1 MVRFL
6 ADEYFFNKE
15 EHMDQERRDFL
26 HDSARLGGVALAS
39 AALWRIEPVLA
50 QMGQG
55 HELGTMT
62 MVELSHLLA
71 SQKITS
77 RKLVEQAL
85 AAIKDPQGEG
95 SRTFL
100 SVHESE
106 ALAAAD
112 RVDTQRRA
120 GATLPTLAGI
130 PISIKD
136 LFDEAGVTTLGGS
149 KALVGRPPATR
160 DSSVVERL
168 KKAGAVIIGRTNLV
182 EFAYSGLGINPHYGT
197 PKNAFDRATGRIPGG
212 SSSGAAISV
221 TDGMAAGAIG
231 TDTGG
236 SIRIPAALNGLAGFK
251 PTARRVPLDG
261 VLPLSFTLDSA
272 GPIAKTVA
280 DCALLDQVLAAEAKD
295 VPAPADLRGLRLAV
309 PKTVFQDDLS
319 PAVADAFRVAL
330 ARLSA
335 AGATVV
341 ELPMAE
347 FAQAAAVNPRGAL
360 TSAEAYSWHRQWMK
374 DGADKYDPRVLVRIR
389 PGETMTA
396 ANYIELMKLREQFIR
411 TINAAASGY
420 DAMLMPTT
428 PETAPTIAEASKD
441 DDTYSR
447 LNLRMLRNPA
457 IINLFDGCALSVPC
471 HEPGAAP
478 VGLMIAGTQNT
489 DRKILEVGLAVEQVV
504 SRRG

>member
-1 MVRFL
+1 M
-6 ADEYFFNKE
+6 N
-15 EHMDQERRDFL
+15 QNRRDFL
-26 HDSARLGGVALAS
+26 QDSACLGAFALAS
-39 AALWRIEPVLA
+39 AAVWRIEPVLA
-50 QMGQG
+50 QSGQG
-55 HELGTMT
+55 RELATMT
-62 MVELSHLLA
+62 IVQLAQLLA

-77 RKLVEQAL
+77 RQLVEQAL
-85 AAIKDPQGEG
+85 VAIKDPKGEG

-100 SVHESE
+100 TVHESE

-112 RVDTQRRA
+112 RIDSQRR
-120 GATLPTLAGI
+120 GGTKLPALTGI

-136 LFDEAGVTTLGGS
+136 LFDETGVTTLGGS
-149 KALVGRPPATR
+149 KVLVGTPAATR
-160 DSSVVERL
+160 DSTVVERL

-197 PKNAFDRATGRIPGG
+197 PKNVFDRATGRIPGG
-212 SSSGAAISV
+212 SSSGAVVSV

-236 SIRIPAALNGLAGFK
+236 SIRIPAGLNGMVGFK

-261 VLPLSFTLDSA
+261 VLPLAFSLDSA

-280 DCALLDQVLAAEAKD
+280 DCALLDQILAAEAD
-295 VPAPADLRGLRLAV
+295 GVPAPANLRGLRFAV
-309 PKTVFQDDLS
+309 PTTVFQDDLS
-319 PAVADAFRVAL
+319 PAVADAFKQAL
-330 ARLSA
+330 VRLSA
-335 AGATVV
+335 VGATVV

-374 DGADKYDPRVLVRIR
+374 DRADKYDPRVLVRIR
-389 PGETMTA
+389 AGETITA
-396 ANYIELMKLREQFIR
+396 ADYIELLKLREQFIR

-428 PETAPTIAEASKD
+428 PGTAPTIAETSKD
-441 DDTYSR
+441 DETYFR

-457 IINLFDGCALSVPC
+457 IVNLFDGCALSVPC

-478 VGLMIAGTQNT
+478 VGMMIAGTQNT
-489 DRKILEVGLAVEQVV
+489 DRKILAIGLAVEEAV
-504 SRRG
+504 SKRPG